1 MHHDGYFNQRLN
13 SLKIEKYNLSL
24 YVNNIMTYF
33 QPCIFFFS
41 RDIKNKKK
49 PNIKINEIKE
59 NDKPP
64 QETKNKT

>member
-1 MHHDGYFNQRLN
+1 
-13 SLKIEKYNLSL
+13 
-24 YVNNIMTYF
+24 MTYF